1 MHYKDQPVN
10 ALQRSALPIQN
21 EPWAAIC
28 GQIELAQ
35 SEILSHGDPHDST
48 RSEIR
53 LLGQEKYKIVFA

>member
-1 MHYKDQPVN
+1 MQNKDQPVN
-10 ALQRSALPIQN
+10 ALQRSALPTQK